1 MSNTSVDLLFSFS
14 KGAPVVIIMYRA
26 DEVEG
31 DGGAVEGG
39 VGGAGVGVDGGD
51 VEGGVAGAGSG
62 SDGVGLGFVVVSSGE
77 DGQESTITMTPRT
90 NVM

>member
-1 MSNTSVDLLFSFS
+1 
-14 KGAPVVIIMYRA
+14 MYRA

-51 VEGGVAGAGSG
+51 VEGGVAGSG

-90 NVM
+90 NV